1 MTPRRLLAWS
11 TLAAAVAWV
20 IFAAVGLLRHKAN
33 LNTASTVAALV
44 FTLALPWA
52 AAEVT
57 RLPPAKP
64 GGRLVGA
71 ERNSKG
77 EV

>member
-1 MTPRRLLAWS
+1 
-11 TLAAAVAWV
+11 
-20 IFAAVGLLRHKAN
+20 LLRHKAS
-33 LNTASTVAALV
+33 LSTASTVAALV

-57 RLPPAKP
+57 RLPPVKP
-64 GGRLVGA
+64 RGRLVGA